1 MKMKVH
7 QRLRTQAARR
17 LRIIILRITLLAQI
31 IGVNRQ
37 VKRKARRRL
46 KRENEAEAGVP
57 AKVQTRVMESSQ
69 HVKVRLV
76 KMRVVRKRVVNLWV
90 RTEIANQ
97 QR

>member
-1 MKMKVH
+1 MATGSGAGSAGPV
-7 QRLRTQAARR
+7 
-17 LRIIILRITLLAQI
+17 
-31 IGVNRQ
+31 G
-37 VKRKARRRL
+37 
-46 KRENEAEAGVP
+46 AEAGVP

-76 KMRVVRKRVVNLWV
+76 RMRVVRKRVVNLWV